1 MFAIQAHSIAAS
13 AQARRRLG
21 ASNSLMR
28 MGHSRRKTAP
38 ALLIAFFVIM
48 IVSAHLD
55 FQVFGFTVTGWG
67 WVAIFLL
74 SATRIILHPEAVTFP
89 VWIWMPWVSY
99 VLVRGFSGYEDA
111 WHSTLQIVCP
121 VVAGVAASTYRISS
135 ARIGSIQTLVRLAFL
150 AYCAGFILIAVPS
163 LIKVEIIRFPGGAIS
178 ALFFQSVFLAN
189 YVLNGTRTRDLICY
203 LLAVAAP
210 LVAGSRGP
218 LAASLGLLIFAIM
231 PISIRRRFLFAFLAV
246 ILGIGM
252 FYSPWVQRKMFYS
265 GHGTLSDL
273 RLENP
278 DLNSDG
284 RDNLWSTLLSGM
296 QEKPWLGEGGNADR
310 TFMLDHFA
318 LNYLPHN
325 DWFRVRFNYGWFGLM
340 LYALTMACQVFQL
353 RRLARIPNA
362 RLRALACA
370 AATCFV
376 PYILVMFTDNVLI
389 YCQAFT
395 VPALA
400 LVGVS
405 YAAAHK
411 MQRDFLIQQS
421 RCRTSSLLEPSFVG
435 NQTNGI

>member
-1 MFAIQAHSIAAS
+1 MNP
-13 AQARRRLG
+13 
-21 ASNSLMR
+21 NSFIR
-28 MGHSRRKTAP
+28 MGHGRRKTAP

-48 IVSAHLD
+48 IVSAQLD
-55 FQVFGFTVTGWG
+55 SFQVLGFTVTGWG
-67 WVAIFLL
+67 WVAIFVL
-74 SATRIILHPEAVTFP
+74 SSTRIILHPEAVTFP

-99 VLVRGFSGYEDA
+99 VLVRGFSGYEFA
-111 WHSTLQIVCP
+111 WQSTAQIVCP
-121 VVAGVAASTYRISS
+121 VVAGIAASTYHISS
-135 ARIGSIQTLVRLAFL
+135 ARIGSIQALIRWAFL

-189 YVLNGTRTRDLICY
+189 YVLNGTRARDLICY

-210 LVAGSRGP
+210 LVTGNRGP
-218 LAASLGLLIFAIM
+218 LVASLGLLMLAIM
-231 PISIRRRFLFAFLAV
+231 PISIRRRILFAVLAG

-252 FYSPWVQRKMFYS
+252 FYSPWVQRKMFHS

-278 DLNSDG
+278 DLNSNG

-310 TFMLDHFA
+310 TFMLNHFA

-325 DWFRVRFNYGWFGLM
+325 DWFRVRFNYGWFGVM
-340 LYALTMACQVFQL
+340 LYACTMACQVFHL

-395 VPALA
+395 VPAFA
-400 LVGVS
+400 LIGVS
-405 YAAAHK
+405 YAAAHN
-411 MQRDFLIQQS
+411 MQREFLTQQS
-421 RCRTSSLLEPSFVG
+421 RFRTSSLLKPSFVG
-435 NQTNGI
+435 NQPIGM